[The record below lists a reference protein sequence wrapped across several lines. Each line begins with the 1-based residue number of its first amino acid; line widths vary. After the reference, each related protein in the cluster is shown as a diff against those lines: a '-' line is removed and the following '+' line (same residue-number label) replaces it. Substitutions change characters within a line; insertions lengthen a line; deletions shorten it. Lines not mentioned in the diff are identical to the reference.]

1 MYNIYICIY
10 IYICYIY
17 KEIFNYKFNTYI
29 FFLYVTLKNIIH
41 LLIQLK
47 PKVNNELKFSFK
59 HIFIEKNIIT

>member
-1 MYNIYICIY
+1 MYIY